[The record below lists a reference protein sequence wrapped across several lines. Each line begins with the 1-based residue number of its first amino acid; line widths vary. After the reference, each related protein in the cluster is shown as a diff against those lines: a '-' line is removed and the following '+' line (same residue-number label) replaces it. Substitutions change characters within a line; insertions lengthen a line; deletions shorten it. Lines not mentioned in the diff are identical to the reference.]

1 MMSELSTKIYV
12 LIGVESH
19 VFRLTLRLFRSAFC
33 VNGKACFQHMQ
44 QTEEKV
50 HKHTG
55 YFWLSCTDLISALS
69 CYTFVAVDSM
79 EFLYLSLCFAYLLSL
94 LKKFN
99 SLKIGA
105 GS

>member
-1 MMSELSTKIYV
+1 MFSDLLLGSLGLLFV
-12 LIGVESH
+12 LMV
-19 VFRLTLRLFRSAFC
+19 RR
-33 VNGKACFQHMQ
+33 FQHMQ